1 MNTDSKPKIVRVV
14 IFVTLSLLILL
25 TLYLLVNRVD
35 FSGQK
40 TLRVKFDYIG
50 SIQVGSPVRKS
61 GVKIGSVRSIEIDP
75 VDQKTVY
82 VTLSLYPGQIVRTSD
97 HVSIVS
103 GGILGDQ
110 YIEIFPGEVSA
121 PVLPS
126 GATVNGSQAF
136 NLQGLEA
143 KGAAILTDVS
153 SSTKMLSEF
162 LTQNQEKLAHIVT
175 NVDTITTNLAK
186 LSSSMEDVQ
195 VTLHNLREITDS
207 TKDITSAL
215 DGPDGLVSLLKKP
228 QTTQAVSQTLGNIR
242 SLSENLKQISDELK
256 ASLR

>member
-82 VTLSLYPGQIVRTSD
+82 VTLSLYPRQIIRASD

-103 GGILGDQ
+103 GGLLGDQ
-110 YIEIFPGEVSA
+110 YVEIFPGDVSS

-126 GATVNGSQAF
+126 GATVEGSQAL
-136 NLQGLEA
+136 NLQGLES

-153 SSTKMLSEF
+153 SSTKMLSDF
-162 LTQNQEKLAHIVT
+162 LAQNKQKLDHIVS

-195 VTLHNLREITDS
+195 VTLHNLREITTS

-215 DGPDGLVSLLKKP
+215 DGPNGIVSLLKKP

-242 SLSENLKQISDELK
+242 ALSENLKQITDELK

>member
-126 GATVNGSQAF
+126 GATVKGSQAF
-136 NLQGLEA
+136 NLQGLET

-162 LTQNQEKLAHIVT
+162 LTQNQEKLGHIVT

-215 DGPDGLVSLLKKP
+215 DGPNGLVSLLKKP
-228 QTTQAVSQTLGNIR
+228 QTTQAISQTLGNIR